1 MQTDKTINIG
11 KAIHDEL
18 QKQERSV
25 SWMAKKLNI
34 NRMQCYRIFKRYSI
48 DTQLLLQISLILDYD
63 FFELYSKSMK

>member
-34 NRMQCYRIFKRYSI
+34 NRMQCYRIFIKTTLK
-48 DTQLLLQISLILDYD
+48 TQAQ
-63 FFELYSKSMK
+63 FQ